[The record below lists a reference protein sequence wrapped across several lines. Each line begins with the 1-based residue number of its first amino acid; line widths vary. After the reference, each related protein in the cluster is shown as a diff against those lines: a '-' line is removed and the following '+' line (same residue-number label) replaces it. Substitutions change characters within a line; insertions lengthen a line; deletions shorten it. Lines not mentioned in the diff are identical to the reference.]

1 MNLVKCNNVDDCVRY
16 GEELE
21 LSHSKLFVKTPIS
34 IGDNKLIIA
43 NYTSIINPYMDYIK
57 KTLVDYTISDEEMME
72 YKYKP
77 KYFCLMKYGTMEL
90 WSLLLRVN
98 NMKSIMDFKKKN
110 IKVFN
115 SQLIFDTINE
125 IIILEDE
132 RIQSNNDEVRKK
144 IIEMDTTTI

>member
-1 MNLVKCNNVDDCVRY
+1 MNLIKCNTVDDCVAY
-16 GEELE
+16 GEELD
-21 LSHSKLFVKTPIS
+21 LAHGKMFVRTPIV
-34 IGDNKLIIA
+34 IGDNKVIIS
-43 NYTSIINPYMDYIK
+43 NYTSILTPYMDYIK
-57 KTLVDYTISDEEMME
+57 TALVDYTITDEEMME

-115 SQLIFDTINE
+115 ELLIFDIINE
-125 IIILEDE
+125 ILILEE
-132 RIQSNNDEVRKK
+132 ARIQKNNDEVEKA
-144 IIEMDTTTI
+144 ILEIGTTT